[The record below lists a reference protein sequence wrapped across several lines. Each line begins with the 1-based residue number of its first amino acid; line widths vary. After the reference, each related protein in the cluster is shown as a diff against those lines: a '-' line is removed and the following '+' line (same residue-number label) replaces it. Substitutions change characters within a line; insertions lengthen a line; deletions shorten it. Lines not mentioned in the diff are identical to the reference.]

1 MESAQVNIFKAWK
14 LFRKTRTLL
23 RLIKEASMS
32 KSILR
37 SKIFWVNVLTAAV
50 ELSGALGGLV
60 PPGALQLTTNVLN
73 ILLRLVT
80 NQAVTVLPTTSTEE

>member
-1 MESAQVNIFKAWK
+1 MNLFKAWK
-14 LFRKTRTLL
+14 LWRKVGPLIKLL
-23 RLIKEASMS
+23 KEASVS
-32 KSILR
+32 KNILK

-73 ILLRLVT
+73 ILLRLIT
-80 NQAVTVLPTTSTEE
+80 KQPVTVLPSSGEE

>member
-1 MESAQVNIFKAWK
+1 MNIFKVWK
-14 LFRKTRTLL
+14 LWRKVGP
-23 RLIKEASMS
+23 LIKLIREASVS
-32 KSILR
+32 KNILK

-80 NQAVTVLPTTSTEE
+80 NQPVTVLPSGGED

>member
-1 MESAQVNIFKAWK
+1 MNLFKAWK
-14 LFRKTRTLL
+14 LWRKVGP
-23 RLIKEASMS
+23 LIKLVKEASVS
-32 KSILR
+32 KNILK

-73 ILLRLVT
+73 ILLRLIT
-80 NQAVTVLPTTSTEE
+80 KQPVTVLPSSGEE

>member
-1 MESAQVNIFKAWK
+1 MESAEVVNIFKAWK
-14 LFRKTRTLL
+14 LWRKVNP
-23 RLIKEASMS
+23 LIKLVKEGIVS
-32 KSILR
+32 KNILK

-73 ILLRLVT
+73 ILLRLIT
-80 NQAVTVLPTTSTEE
+80 NQPVTVLPTSSEE